1 MPNAIGRYQIV
12 KEIGSGG
19 MGVVYAAHDPQLDRQ
34 VAIKTIATRNTDQ
47 SARER
52 LRRDARAAAG
62 VSHPNIC
69 QVYEI
74 GDDAGELFIAM
85 ELLEGESLA
94 SRLLR
99 GAVPL
104 GDALQIALSMLGGI
118 EAIHRRGL
126 VHRDVKPSN
135 VFLTPHGVK
144 VLDFGLAR
152 PAHEVADT
160 AVALTLSGALIG
172 TPAYMAPEQVVNA
185 PVDSRTDLF
194 STAVVLFE
202 MLAGRRPFSGR
213 STVDTLHAVVHHQP
227 PALGGSAAVAAADR
241 VVRRALSKRPED
253 RFQTATEMA
262 DALRALLAHS
272 DVDELAP
279 RALATTRLI
288 VLPFRLLRP
297 DPDIDF
303 LPFGLADA
311 IATSLSA
318 LESLVVRS
326 SMTASRFSTATLDPK
341 EVAEAAE
348 VDAVL
353 TGTLL
358 KAHDRVRVTAQLLA
372 VPDGTIIWSESSQI
386 AVGDVFQLQD
396 DLAHR
401 IVESLALP
409 LTAREHNLLKR
420 DVPANPHAFELYLRA
435 NGLFYH
441 PTDWTISRDLYEECL
456 RLDPRYAPA
465 WARLGR
471 CHRLSAKFGDQTVG
485 ISTIE
490 RFAQADAA
498 FRKALELNPD
508 LPLAHNLYTSL
519 QADFGHAADAMVRL
533 LTQANVRSSDPELF
547 AGLVH
552 ACRYCGLLDASVAA
566 DERAKQLDPKVATSV
581 AQTFWLRGDYEKA
594 IVDPYGATGYICG
607 LSLATLGREA
617 EAVDFLR
624 SREELFPSP
633 FVRRYLMV
641 LRTLIEG
648 HHEQTR
654 PLLEQVTPHNPDPE
668 SIYYIA
674 RTYARLGDGGRAVAE
689 LARAVDMGF
698 FSYST
703 MVRDPWFDSVRGDE
717 RFREVLHR
725 ADERCRAAR
734 TRFITA
740 GGERLLGVA
749 H

>member
-1 MPNAIGRYQIV
+1 
-12 KEIGSGG
+12 
-19 MGVVYAAHDPQLDRQ
+19 MGVVYAAHDPQLERQ
-34 VAIKTIATRNTDQ
+34 VAIKTIAARSTDR

-52 LRRDARAAAG
+52 LWREARAAAG
-62 VSHPNIC
+62 VSHPNVC
-69 QVYEI
+69 QIYEI

-94 SRLLR
+94 SRLRR

-135 VFLTPHGVK
+135 VFLTPYGVK

-152 PAHEVADT
+152 PPHEIAET
-160 AVALTLSGALIG
+160 AVALTLGGALVG
-172 TPAYMAPEQVVNA
+172 TPAYMAPEQVLNA

-202 MLAGRRPFSGR
+202 MLAGRRPFSGG
-213 STVDTLHAVVHHQP
+213 STIDTLHAVVHHQP
-227 PALGGSAAVAAADR
+227 PALGGSAAVAATDR

-253 RFQTATEMA
+253 RFQTATAMA

-272 DVDELAP
+272 DIHGLAP

-318 LESLVVRS
+318 LDSLVVRS
-326 SMTASRFSTATLDPK
+326 SMTASRFSAAPLDPK
-341 EVAEAAE
+341 QVAEAAE

-358 KAHDRVRVTAQLLA
+358 KAGDRLRVTAQLLA
-372 VPDGTIIWSESSQI
+372 VPDGTIIWSESSQS

-409 LTAREHNLLKR
+409 LTAREHNLLRR
-420 DVPANPHAFELYLRA
+420 DVPADPRAYQLYLRA

-441 PTDWTISRDLYEECL
+441 PTDWTIARDLYEECL
-456 RLDPRYAPA
+456 RLDPAYAPA

-471 CHRLSAKFGDQTVG
+471 CYRLSAKFGERATG
-485 ISTIE
+485 ISRLE

-498 FRKALELNPD
+498 FHKALALNPD

-547 AGLVH
+547 AGLVY

-566 DERAKQLDPKVATSV
+566 YERAKQLDAKVATSV

-594 IVDPYGATGYICG
+594 MIDPYSASGYICG
-607 LSLATLGREA
+607 LSLATMGREA
-617 EAVDFLR
+617 EAVEFLR
-624 SREELFPSP
+624 SREELMPIP
-633 FVRRYLMV
+633 FVRNV
-641 LRTLIEG
+641 
-648 HHEQTR
+648 
-654 PLLEQVTPHNPDPE
+654 PHG
-668 SIYYIA
+668 SA
-674 RTYARLGDGGRAVAE
+674 H
-689 LARAVDMGF
+689 VD
-698 FSYST
+698 
-703 MVRDPWFDSVRGDE
+703 
-717 RFREVLHR
+717 
-725 ADERCRAAR
+725 
-734 TRFITA
+734 
-740 GGERLLGVA
+740 
-749 H
+749 

>member
-1 MPNAIGRYQIV
+1 VPDAIGRYQIV

-34 VAIKTIATRNTDQ
+34 IAIKTIAMRNTDQ

-52 LRRDARAAAG
+52 LRREARAAAG
-62 VSHPNIC
+62 VTHPNIC

-104 GDALQIALSMLGGI
+104 GEALQIALSMLGGI
-118 EAIHRRGL
+118 EAIHHRGL

-152 PAHEVADT
+152 PPHEVADT
-160 AVALTLSGALIG
+160 AVALTLDGALIG

-202 MLAGRRPFSGR
+202 MLAGRRPFAGR
-213 STVDTLHAVVHHQP
+213 SIVDTLHAVVHQQP
-227 PALGGSAAVAAADR
+227 PALGGSAAVAATDR
-241 VVRRALSKRPED
+241 IVRRALSKRPED
-253 RFQTATEMA
+253 RYQTATEMA
-262 DALRALLAHS
+262 EALRALLKHS
-272 DVDELAP
+272 DVHDVAP

-326 SMTASRFSTATLDPK
+326 SMTASRFDTATLDLK
-341 EVAEAAE
+341 QVAEAAE

-358 KAHDRVRVTAQLLA
+358 KAGDRLRFTAQLVA
-372 VPDGTIIWSESSQI
+372 APDGTIIWSESSHV

-409 LTAREHNLLKR
+409 LTAREHNLLTR
-420 DVPANPHAFELYLRA
+420 DVPADPKAYELYLRA

-441 PTDWTISRDLYEECL
+441 PTDWTIARDLYEECL
-456 RLDPRYAPA
+456 HLDPRYAPA

-471 CHRLSAKFGDQTVG
+471 CHRLSAKFGDQAVG
-485 ISTIE
+485 ISRIE

-519 QADFGHAADAMVRL
+519 QADFGHAADAMARL

-594 IVDPYGATGYICG
+594 VVDPYGATGYICG
-607 LSLATLGREA
+607 LSLATLGRES

-624 SREELFPSP
+624 SREQLIPSP

-654 PLLEQVTPHNPDPE
+654 ELLDEVTPHNPDPE
-668 SIYYIA
+668 SIYYIS
-674 RTYARLGDGGRAVAE
+674 RTYARLGEGGRAVAE

-717 RFREVLHR
+717 RFREVLQR

-740 GGERLLGVA
+740 GGERLLGA
-749 H
+749 S

>member
-1 MPNAIGRYQIV
+1 VPDAIGRYQIL

-19 MGVVYAAHDPQLDRQ
+19 MGVVYAAHDRELDRQ
-34 VAIKTIATRNTDQ
+34 IAIKTIATRNTDQ

-52 LRRDARAAAG
+52 LRREARAAAG
-62 VSHPNIC
+62 ISHPNVC
-69 QVYEI
+69 QIYEI

-94 SRLLR
+94 ARLLR
-99 GAVPL
+99 GPVPL
-104 GDALQIALSMLGGI
+104 GEALQITLSMLGGL

-152 PAHEVADT
+152 PVHELADT
-160 AVALTLSGALIG
+160 AVALTLSGALVG
-172 TPAYMAPEQVVNA
+172 TPAYMAPEQVVNS
-185 PVDSRTDLF
+185 PVDARTDLF

-202 MLAGRRPFSGR
+202 MLAGRPPFAGR

-227 PALGGSAAVAAADR
+227 PALGGSTAVAATDR
-241 VVRRALSKRPED
+241 VVRRALAKQPDD
-253 RFQTATEMA
+253 RYQTATEMA
-262 DALRALLAHS
+262 EALRALLAQS
-272 DVDELAP
+272 DVHELSP

-288 VLPFRLLRP
+288 VLPFRLLRA
-297 DPDIDF
+297 DSDIDF

-326 SMTASRFSTATLDPK
+326 SMTASRFNTETLDLK
-341 EVAEAAE
+341 HVAEAAE

-353 TGTLL
+353 AGTLL
-358 KAHDRVRVTAQLLA
+358 KAGDRLRVTAQLLA
-372 VPDGTIIWSESSQI
+372 VPDGTIIWSESSQV

-409 LTAREHNLLKR
+409 LTAREHGMMKR
-420 DVPANPHAFELYLRA
+420 DVPASPKAYELYLRA
-435 NGLFYH
+435 NTFFYS
-441 PTDWTISRDLYEECL
+441 PKDWTIARDLYEECV

-465 WARLGR
+465 WARLAR
-471 CHRLSAKFGDQTVG
+471 CHRLSAKFGDQTPS
-485 ISTIE
+485 ISMIE

-498 FRKALELNPD
+498 FRKALELNPE
-508 LPLAHNLYTSL
+508 LPLAHNLYTGL
-519 QADFGHAADAMVRL
+519 QADLGHADEAMVRL
-533 LTQANVRSSDPELF
+533 LSQAKVRTADPELF

-566 DERAKQLDPKVATSV
+566 DQRAKQLDPKVPTSV
-581 AQTFWLRGDYEKA
+581 AQTYWMRGEYEKA
-594 IVDPYGATGYICG
+594 IVDPYGATGYVCG
-607 LSLATLGREA
+607 AAFASLGRDD
-617 EAVDFLR
+617 EAVRFLR
-624 SREELFPSP
+624 EREQQIPSV

-648 HHEQTR
+648 EHQQTLE
-654 PLLEQVTPHNPDPE
+654 LLEEVTPHNPDPE
-668 SIYYIA
+668 SIFYIA
-674 RTYARLGDGGRAVAE
+674 RTFARLGKRGRAVAE
-689 LARAVDMGF
+689 LARAIDGGF
-698 FSYST
+698 FSHAT
-703 MVRDPWFDSVRGDE
+703 MVRDAWFDSLRGDE
-717 RFREVLHR
+717 GFREALKR
-725 ADERCRAAR
+725 AEERHRAAR
-734 TRFITA
+734 ARFIAA
-740 GGERLLGVA
+740 GGERLLGVS
-749 H
+749 